1 MLKYFKIQLC
11 LVFIFLNA
19 LLISADQEISSFVNN
34 DIYYFSIAEFC
45 DSQDYKYINYED
57 KAKMALLFN
66 KSKITFSAN
75 SSFIQVDN
83 QTIHLLNNIIIR
95 DNIFYVPANS
105 FNMLSQYYFTPTV
118 LYNNENK
125 NFSIIDFQ
133 KDDITLNVDKILN
146 KEKKDTLIYDIYS
159 NQQLNIQGIKT
170 IVLDAGHGGKDP
182 GAIGYYNIKEKN
194 IVLDITNELGRYIER
209 NHPDIEVIYT
219 RTDDTFLG
227 LRNRTNIANENK
239 GQLFISIHANASTA
253 KSARGFEIFL
263 LGPNSVDEAME
274 VTIRENASIAF
285 EENQEQY
292 KLENQIIASLSQT
305 TFLKE
310 SEKLALFIENNVK
323 KELPKTRIRG
333 IKQAGFHVLV
343 GASMPNL
350 LVEVG
355 FISNKSEAKLL
366 NKSSYRKQMAKGIYR
381 GIADYIEYY
390 QNKYVD

>member
-1 MLKYFKIQLC
+1 MLMFKKYIIQL
-11 LVFIFLNA
+11 FISFIIIFST
-19 LLISADQEISSFVNN
+19 LIGSNKQINSFIYD
-34 DIYYFSIAEFC
+34 DIYYFSITEFC
-45 DSQDYKYINYED
+45 ESQEYKYIYYED
-57 KAKMALLFN
+57 KAKASILFN
-66 KSKITFSAN
+66 DFKMTFSAN
-75 SSFIQVDN
+75 SSFVQVN
-83 QTIHLLNNIIIR
+83 QQTVHLLNNIIIKEG
-95 DNIFYVPANS
+95 NFYLPANS
-105 FNMLSQYYFTPTV
+105 FNILTDYYFTPTV
-118 LYNNENK
+118 FYNKENN
-125 NFSIIDFQ
+125 NFSILPFTKAATTINT
-133 KDDITLNVDKILN
+133 I
-146 KEKKDTLIYDIYS
+146 KKDTVIYDDIYINNKDK
-159 NQQLNIQGIKT
+159 NQKWSINT

-182 GAIGYYNIKEKN
+182 GAIGYYNIHEKN
-194 IVLDITNELGRYIER
+194 IVLDITNELGRYITK
-209 NHPDIEVIYT
+209 NHPNIEVIYT

-227 LRNRTNIANENK
+227 LRDRTNIANESK
-239 GQLFISIHANASTA
+239 GQIFISVHANASTA

-274 VTIRENASIAF
+274 VTLRENASIAF
-285 EENQEQY
+285 EDNQEQY

-366 NKSSYRKQMAKGIYR
+366 NKSSYRRQMAR
-381 GIADYIEYY
+381 GIFNGISDYIAYY
-390 QNKYVD
+390 EKKYN